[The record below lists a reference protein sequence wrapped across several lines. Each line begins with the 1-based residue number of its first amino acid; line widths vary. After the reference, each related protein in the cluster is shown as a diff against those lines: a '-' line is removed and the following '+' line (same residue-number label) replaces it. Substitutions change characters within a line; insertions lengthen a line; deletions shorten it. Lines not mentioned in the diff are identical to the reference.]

1 MINKSFSCS
10 GGLYCTVVLLV
21 MADQLVDGPPN
32 KRQKV
37 GTPDTP
43 TENAGKK

>member
-1 MINKSFSCS
+1 
-10 GGLYCTVVLLV
+10 

-32 KRQKV
+32 KRQKL

-43 TENAGKK
+43 TENAGKL